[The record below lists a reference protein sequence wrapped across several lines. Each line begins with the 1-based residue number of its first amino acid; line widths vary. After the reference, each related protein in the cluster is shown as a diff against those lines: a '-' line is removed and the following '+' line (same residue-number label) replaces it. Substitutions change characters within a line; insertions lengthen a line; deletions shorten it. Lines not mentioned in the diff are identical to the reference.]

1 MKKLS
6 VLIILLLIPV
16 LGSSQGGL
24 IPKLDKF
31 PRQIVEAGD
40 TLTVITNTQVKNLN
54 KYKKYY
60 EQSSERVLDLSLSLE
75 EARKLLADSKTLLQ
89 GKNIELSIAKAKED
103 NRLEVL
109 VVKNDFILGLEKS
122 LKWGKTQILILEGI
136 LLVLTGVIIFK

>member
-75 EARKLLADSKTLLQ
+75 EARKLLSDSKTLLQ

-122 LKWGKTQILILEGI
+122 LKWGKAQILVLEGI